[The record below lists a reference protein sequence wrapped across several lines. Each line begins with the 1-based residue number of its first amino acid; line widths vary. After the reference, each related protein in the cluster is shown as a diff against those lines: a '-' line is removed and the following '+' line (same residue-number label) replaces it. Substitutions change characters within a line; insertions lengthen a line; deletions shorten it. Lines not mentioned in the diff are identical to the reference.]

1 MELSFL
7 FGWAVTATIAA
18 VWYSARE
25 QFLKKRMLWNLKM
38 MIQLAANKAKVTR
51 QGDTLTFFYEN
62 EYERNEISVQVRDK

>member
-25 QFLKKRMLWNLKM
+25 QFMKKRMLWNLKM

-51 QGDTLTFFYEN
+51 QGDTLTFF
-62 EYERNEISVQVRDK
+62 